1 MLWFG
6 PAYWPVSSCSF
17 AVVGPGVLRRQDRWQ
32 LFTLEW
38 WFIDQ
43 WVDIGEK
50 KTTFNGF
57 WKRLFVLKSRCFLP
71 LRLDSQILGWNLSV
85 GRGLSPVRKMI
96 HLQPPDLFLEWIKS
110 LFPQGNWRMLKNGS
124 FKVKTAQAVTP
135 WATSWQ
141 VFLYR
146 ALQAPLLGGK
156 KSFFTFTIVCSNWFW
171 NNSIG
176 GPTAKENWI
185 KVTSLVF

>member
-1 MLWFG
+1 MLWVG
-6 PAYWPVSSCSF
+6 PAYWPVSTCSF
-17 AVVGPGVLRRQDRWQ
+17 AVVGPGVLRRRDCWQ
-32 LFTLEW
+32 PFTLEW

-43 WVDIGEK
+43 WMDIGDK
-50 KTTFNGF
+50 NNFNGF
-57 WKRLFVLKSRCFLP
+57 WKRLFVLKSRCFLL

-85 GRGLSPVRKMI
+85 GRGQSPVRKMI

-141 VFLYR
+141 VFS
-146 ALQAPLLGGK
+146 LQGSAGPSAGGK
-156 KSFFTFTIVCSNWFW
+156 EEFLYFHH
-171 NNSIG
+171 
-176 GPTAKENWI
+176 
-185 KVTSLVF
+185 SL